1 MQFLTTSFMDLKNQ
15 DNIKRKNNKKT
26 SVFRKVVRVVTE
38 LISEANIWFNRLVG
52 FWLRCGLLEADGL
65 IAELDSVQTRKDTD
79 GGSGGDEEPGSCS
92 SRPSISETSW
102 ADAQKPSV
110 PNEFT
115 STLTS
120 IRQQFPFGNDTDKI
134 ISTEKQGT
142 LEEPRHDK
150 CLLRADCPVQAI
162 EVTGCEPTTDTKMEP
177 LMISAASSS
186 SSVSG
191 QTRLPTSLLFELP
204 DSRRGSTTP
213 SDQLPAISK
222 AQMKEFEEAFNL
234 FDKDRDGSITKEELG
249 RVMRGLGQF
258 ARTEELRT
266 MLEEIDTDGDG
277 NVSLVEFVKIVSDIG
292 NASAAQQTDLTQEQQ
307 EEQELRDAFR
317 VFDKHNR
324 GYITAS
330 DLRAVLQCLG
340 EDLSEEEIEDMI
352 KEVDEDG
359 DGRIDFCEFARSL
372 VNPVSDNED
381 EDEQDDEEPPLSP
394 LPAGI
399 PTQIPTSLPASVL
412 TTISTLPAPSS
423 AQIPLSLPAPVP
435 TTLSTSLPAPIATP
449 IPTTLATCP
458 LTENSMAKYK

>member
-1 MQFLTTSFMDLKNQ
+1 M
-15 DNIKRKNNKKT
+15 
-26 SVFRKVVRVVTE
+26 
-38 LISEANIWFNRLVG
+38 
-52 FWLRCGLLEADGL
+52 
-65 IAELDSVQTRKDTD
+65 TRKDTD
-79 GGSGGDEEPGSCS
+79 GGSGNDTESGNCS
-92 SRPSISETSW
+92 SRPSISEASW
-102 ADAQKPSV
+102 TDVRKPSV
-110 PNEFT
+110 PSDFNVT
-115 STLTS
+115 Q
-120 IRQQFPFGNDTDKI
+120 IRQQLPPKEERSQKVEETTDI
-134 ISTEKQGT
+134 RPQCFHRQVDSC
-142 LEEPRHDK
+142 H
-150 CLLRADCPVQAI
+150 VQAI
-162 EVTGCEPTTDTKMEP
+162 KVSSHESSEPEMES
-177 LMISAASSS
+177 LVVSSTASS

-204 DSRRGSTTP
+204 DSRRGSSCP
-213 SDQLPAISK
+213 SDQMPAISK

-277 NVSLVEFVKIVSDIG
+277 NVSLVEFVKIVSNIG
-292 NASAAQQTDLTQEQQ
+292 SANAAQQTDLTQEEQ

-372 VNPVSDNED
+372 VNPGTDDD
-381 EDEQDDEEPPLSP
+381 EDEEDEEPPQSP
-394 LPAGI
+394 
-399 PTQIPTSLPASVL
+399 
-412 TTISTLPAPSS
+412 PS
-423 AQIPLSLPAPVP
+423 Q
-435 TTLSTSLPAPIATP
+435 
-449 IPTTLATCP
+449 
-458 LTENSMAKYK
+458 N

>member
-1 MQFLTTSFMDLKNQ
+1 MCPWAIYKN
-15 DNIKRKNNKKT
+15 
-26 SVFRKVVRVVTE
+26 
-38 LISEANIWFNRLVG
+38 
-52 FWLRCGLLEADGL
+52 LLESFSF
-65 IAELDSVQTRKDTD
+65 ELSVSDRSSCRHCAICISSDSLSGVYTRKDTD

-120 IRQQFPFGNDTDKI
+120 IRQQFPFDDDTDKI
-134 ISTEKQGT
+134 ISREKQET

-177 LMISAASSS
+177 LIISTASSS

-381 EDEQDDEEPPLSP
+381 EDEPEDEEPPLSP
-394 LPAGI
+394 LPAS
-399 PTQIPTSLPASVL
+399 IPTSLPASTSTQIL
-412 TTISTLPAPSS
+412 TSLPAPITTISTSLPASTSTQILTSLPAPVTTISTS
-423 AQIPLSLPAPVP
+423 LPASTSTQIPISLPAPVP
-435 TTLSTSLPAPIATP
+435 TTLSTSLPAPI
-449 IPTTLATCP
+449 PTTLPTCP
-458 LTENSMAKYK
+458 LTENSMANYK